1 MLSLAETE
9 RWERQ
14 FKEAVRYHGD
24 ECVGLAIGV
33 RAVDVVLRELGVSD
47 HRQVLEVRMGT
58 KECLGDAFEVL
69 MGLEKGRIE
78 YVSPRT
84 DAIFVRAG
92 NDTVELHV
100 TPTKVT
106 KVADVFE
113 KSDKELFPV
122 IKKSKIHERDG

>member
-1 MLSLAETE
+1 MSGTE

-33 RAVDVVLRELGVSD
+33 RAVDIVVRKLRVSNNPKA
-47 HRQVLEVRMGT
+47 LEVRMGT
-58 KECLGDAFEVL
+58 RECLGDAFEAL
-69 MGLEKGRIE
+69 LGLEKGQIE

-84 DAIFVRAG
+84 DAILVQCG
-92 NDTVELHV
+92 NDAIELRV

-106 KVADVFE
+106 KVAEVFE
-113 KSDKELFPV
+113 KSDEELFPL
-122 IKKSKIHERDG
+122 IRKSKVHENDRWS

>member
-1 MLSLAETE
+1 MSRTE

-33 RAVDVVLRELGVSD
+33 RAVDVVVRELGVSD
-47 HRQVLEVRMGT
+47 HPQALEVRMGT

-84 DAIFVRAG
+84 DAILVQRG
-92 NDTVELHV
+92 NDTIELHV

-113 KSDKELFPV
+113 KSDEELFPV
-122 IKKSKIHERDG
+122 IRKSKIHENDR